1 MKSYR
6 YKLEGLD
13 CANCAKKVEE
23 KLASTDGFENVNV
36 NFSTLKLSFRTEKY
50 ENDKN
55 LKNIVEEI
63 VKKVEPDVD
72 VIENS
77 NKEINDKS
85 ERSNIDIIRII
96 IGVLVYFLGM
106 KSNLGKGFSLIFLI
120 ISLVILLYK
129 IVPKAIKQ
137 IVKNKS
143 LDENGRNN
151 GYNLI

>member
-1 MKSYR
+1 MQPVLK
-6 YKLEGLD
+6 KL
-13 CANCAKKVEE
+13 KK
-23 KLASTDGFENVNV
+23 KLASISGFEDVNV

-63 VKKVEPDVD
+63 VRKVEPDVN

-77 NKEINDKS
+77 NKEINEKS
-85 ERSNIDIIRII
+85 ERSNVDIIRII
-96 IGVLVYFLGM
+96 VGVLIYFIGM
-106 KSNLGKGFSLIFLI
+106 KSNFGKEFSLIFLI

-137 IVKNKS
+137 NSK
-143 LDENGRNN
+143 E
-151 GYNLI
+151 